1 MSLSQR
7 VKQGYLRLPSMEKV
21 IFIGSVVTMLSTAM
35 PWYDNRNNYKIGETY
50 LGFQGPLFVV
60 GLLTLVFAGLCFL
73 KIFLPFMGRN
83 FFQSSYKIGK
93 LSLILG
99 LQSMLMLVIANTV
112 FYHPDFG
119 DNATSKAIRFGMFFA
134 FLGVAMMIT
143 GGYLASKRGDLR
155 EETVSNYEPRSFSN
169 PSPITTPSYSAP
181 QSSSD
186 ESSDDAR
193 ARYRALSSE
202 ARSNLWS
209 RREALKTQAQSQN
222 PSPFARLDSV
232 QNELKE
238 VSENMRIRT
247 DL

>member
-1 MSLSQR
+1 
-7 VKQGYLRLPSMEKV
+7 
-21 IFIGSVVTMLSTAM
+21 M

-60 GLLTLVFAGLCFL
+60 GLLTLGFAGFCFL
-73 KIFLPFMGRN
+73 KIFLPFMGKN

-93 LSLILG
+93 LSFVLG

-134 FLGVAMMIT
+134 FLGVVMMIT
-143 GGYLASKRGDLR
+143 GGYFASKRGDVR
-155 EETVSNYEPRSFSN
+155 EEAVQEYEAKSFSN
-169 PSPITTPSYSAP
+169 PTPISTPSYSS
-181 QSSSD
+181 QSSQSYASASSD
-186 ESSDDAR
+186 EAR
-193 ARYRALSSE
+193 ERYRAMSSE

-209 RREALKTQAQSQN
+209 RREALKTQQQT

-232 QNELKE
+232 QSEL
-238 VSENMRIRT
+238 SENMRIRT